1 LSRSSAPPL
10 RIALR
15 NDPVLPPLAVLGRL
29 LVAAALV
36 AYAFLFSGWL
46 PALSLLALSLLAA
59 AWTLRR
65 TGTRWDWLGCDAE
78 GRWWLATREGL
89 RREQRTAIRVSGD
102 TRVGARL
109 VVLVCEGGDGG
120 QAQVLWL
127 PWWRMDPEDFRRLR
141 VRLRWPPD
149 REDKPGLLT
158 RLQAGVER
166 AIGILRAPPNRGVQ
180 RMNMPRDMVAVEHL
194 LSDDPEHVYSE
205 DELDAIEAVDPELA
219 LRLDRAQTFAQRRAT
234 ETPPEGPIDEAAV
247 RQAVEEAR
255 RILMQDGGDI
265 EYAGLDGRT
274 VRVRLKGACVGC
286 PRSTLDLK
294 NVVERLV
301 RSRAPGVERVANT
314 F

>member
-15 NDPVLPPLAVLGRL
+15 TDPVLPPLAVLGRL

-46 PALSLLALSLLAA
+46 PALLLLALSLLAA
-59 AWTLRR
+59 AGTLRR
-65 TGTRWDWLGCDAE
+65 ADTRWDWLGCDAE
-78 GRWWLATREGL
+78 GQWWLATREGL

-102 TRVGARL
+102 TRVGAL
-109 VVLVCEGGDGG
+109 IVVLVCEAGDGG
-120 QAQVLWL
+120 RAQVLWL

-158 RLQAGVER
+158 RLQAGAER

-234 ETPPEGPIDEAAV
+234 EAPPEGPIDEAAV
-247 RQAVEEAR
+247 RRAVEEAR

-265 EYAGLDGRT
+265 EYVGLDGRT
-274 VRVRLKGACVGC
+274 VQVRLKGACVGC
-286 PRSTLDLK
+286 PRSMLDLK

>member
-1 LSRSSAPPL
+1 
-10 RIALR
+10 
-15 NDPVLPPLAVLGRL
+15 
-29 LVAAALV
+29 
-36 AYAFLFSGWL
+36 
-46 PALSLLALSLLAA
+46 
-59 AWTLRR
+59 
-65 TGTRWDWLGCDAE
+65 
-78 GRWWLATREGL
+78 
-89 RREQRTAIRVSGD
+89 
-102 TRVGARL
+102 
-109 VVLVCEGGDGG
+109 
-120 QAQVLWL
+120 
-127 PWWRMDPEDFRRLR
+127 MDPEDFRRLR

-234 ETPPEGPIDEAAV
+234 EAPPEGPIDEAAV

>member
-10 RIALR
+10 RIALKT
-15 NDPVLPPLAVLGRL
+15 DPVLPPLAALGRF
-29 LVAAALV
+29 LVGAAV
-36 AYAFLFSGWL
+36 VTYAFLFSGWI
-46 PALSLLALSLLAA
+46 PGLLLLVLVLLAA
-59 AWTLRR
+59 VWTARSVP
-65 TGTRWDWLGCDAE
+65 TRWDWLGCDAE
-78 GRWWLATREGL
+78 GQWWLATREGL
-89 RREQRTAIRVSGD
+89 RREQRTAIRLSPD

-109 VVLVCEGGDGG
+109 VVLVCQAGDGG
-120 QAQVLWL
+120 RVHVLWL
-127 PWWRMDPEDFRRLR
+127 PWWRMGPEDFRRLR

-149 REDKPGLLT
+149 REDKPALLT
-158 RLQAGVER
+158 RLQAGAER
-166 AIGILRAPPNRGVQ
+166 AMGILGALTKCRAQ
-180 RMNMPRDMVAVEHL
+180 RMSTPRDMAGVEHL

-219 LRLDRAQTFAQRRAT
+219 LRLDRAQTFAQRQAAQA
-234 ETPPEGPIDEAAV
+234 PAEGPIDEVAV

-265 EYAGLDGRT
+265 EYVGLDGRT

-286 PRSTLDLK
+286 PRSTLDLR

>member
-15 NDPVLPPLAVLGRL
+15 TDPVLPPLAVLGRL

-46 PALSLLALSLLAA
+46 PALLLLALSLLAA

-65 TGTRWDWLGCDAE
+65 AGTRWDWLGCDAE

-102 TRVGARL
+102 TRVGAL
-109 VVLVCEGGDGG
+109 IVVLVCEAGDGG
-120 QAQVLWL
+120 RAQVLWL

-158 RLQAGVER
+158 RLQAGAER

-234 ETPPEGPIDEAAV
+234 EAPPEGPIDEAAV
-247 RQAVEEAR
+247 RRAVEEAR

-265 EYAGLDGRT
+265 EYVGLDGRT
-274 VRVRLKGACVGC
+274 VQVRLKGACVGC
-286 PRSTLDLK
+286 PRSMLDLK